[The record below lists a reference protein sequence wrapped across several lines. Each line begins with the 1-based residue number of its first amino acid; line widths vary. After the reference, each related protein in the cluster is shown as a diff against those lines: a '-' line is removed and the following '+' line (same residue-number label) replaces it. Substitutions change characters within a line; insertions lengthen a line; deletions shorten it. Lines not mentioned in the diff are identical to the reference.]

1 MKSLLSIVCL
11 LLLAGCMS
19 FSDRAMRP
27 VANSI
32 REQLPEIH
40 LEKEFALSVGDGMFN
55 VIDLTT
61 ASAAG
66 DLSEMDHVHVAVYK
80 VFSSDQPVDFSALN
94 LEQTLM
100 TRDTRLHWETIVR
113 VRKTDEQLWVLVG
126 MDLQKQ
132 TLEEVAVFSLGRDE
146 LVLINVDG
154 ELEDLLRF
162 AMQPAQEHR
171 GTLRENPVHS

>member
-1 MKSLLSIVCL
+1 MKNPLSIVCL
-11 LLLAGCMS
+11 LSLAGCMS

-27 VANSI
+27 VANAI
-32 REQLPEIH
+32 LEQLPEIH

-55 VIDLTT
+55 VIDLGTS
-61 ASAAG
+61 SAD
-66 DLSEMDHVHVAVYK
+66 DLSHLDHVRVAVYK
-80 VFSSDQPVDFSALN
+80 VFSSGQSVDFSALN

-100 TRDTRLHWETIVR
+100 TGDTRLHWDTIVR
-113 VRKTDEQLWVLVG
+113 VRKTDEQVWVLVG

-154 ELEDLLRF
+154 DLDDLLRF
-162 AMQPAQEHR
+162 AMQPAEEHR
-171 GTLRENPVHS
+171 GTLRDNPVHS

>member
-1 MKSLLSIVCL
+1 MKNLLSIVVL
-11 LLLAGCMS
+11 LLFAGCMS

-32 REQLPEIH
+32 REQLPEIQ

-55 VIDLTT
+55 VIDLATPN
-61 ASAAG
+61 AG
-66 DLSEMDHVHVAVYK
+66 DLTDMNHVHVAVYK
-80 VFSSDQPVDFSALN
+80 VFSSDQAVDFSALN

-113 VRKTDEQLWVLVG
+113 VRKTDEQVWVLVG
-126 MDLQKQ
+126 MDLQQQ
-132 TLEEVAVFSLGRDE
+132 TLDEVAVFSLGRDE